1 MSYLRENIKDS
12 PHDEQSDGSVGCL
25 EDIFGVI
32 VSFVVLVGLLDLG
45 QELVPVLQTE
55 LLPAQL
61 LPAVEL
67 RQRLVHDGG
76 VLDVQHLVIDIR
88 SREDRL

>member
-32 VSFVVLVGLLDLG
+32 VSFVVLVGLLDLC
-45 QELVPVLQTE
+45 QQLVPVLQAELLSAE
-55 LLPAQL
+55 LLPAIKLCQGL
-61 LPAVEL
+61 LYY
-67 RQRLVHDGG
+67 RG
-76 VLDVQHLVIDIR
+76 VLNVEHLVVNVR
-88 SREDRL
+88 PEV